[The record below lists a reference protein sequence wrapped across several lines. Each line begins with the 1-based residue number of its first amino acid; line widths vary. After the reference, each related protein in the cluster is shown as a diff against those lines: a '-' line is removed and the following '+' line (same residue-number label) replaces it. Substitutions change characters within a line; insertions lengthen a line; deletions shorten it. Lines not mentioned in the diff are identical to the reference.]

1 MPEIPAIAQVL
12 GSATVMLGSPPTHTS
27 LARLEKSSPPTTN
40 YAAFASSFTISSS
53 CSLRLGDSVNAPTT
67 KDLWMPL
74 LQRLNALLLRCEEFE
89 LSEVMARN
97 PPLYMKHGD
106 VCEIEIEGI
115 GILRN
120 TAEDE

>member
-1 MPEIPAIAQVL
+1 
-12 GSATVMLGSPPTHTS
+12 
-27 LARLEKSSPPTTN
+27 
-40 YAAFASSFTISSS
+40 
-53 CSLRLGDSVNAPTT
+53 
-67 KDLWMPL
+67 MPL